1 VGITRLLNQKI
12 LDSGCYE
19 LVGEHIYHVIRIPYN
34 FKKRSVY
41 RIKAES
47 HCLDRIIKRGYYKN
61 NKSLGKTNDFE
72 RAFMG
77 FNSPYLKEVIKIKE
91 NYPHIFK

>member
-1 VGITRLLNQKI
+1 VGITRLLNQRI

-19 LVGEHIYHVIRIPYN
+19 LVGEHIYHVISPNN
-34 FKKRSVY
+34 FKKRSLF
-41 RIKAES
+41 RIKPES
-47 HCLDRIIKRGYYKN
+47 HCLGRMIKRGYYKN

-77 FNSPYLKEVIKIKE
+77 FKSPYLKEVIQIKE
-91 NYPHIFK
+91 NNPHIFK